1 MQQKRSRIWCECRW
15 KGMWTTLK
23 ISIQRLDKYYG
34 KYLGIRRKFK
44 MQFTLQRLEILYLD
58 RTFKYGYDW
67 HLFLSLLLLEIDL
80 FPVQVMHCLYHI

>member
-1 MQQKRSRIWCECRW
+1 
-15 KGMWTTLK
+15 
-23 ISIQRLDKYYG
+23 
-34 KYLGIRRKFK
+34 
-44 MQFTLQRLEILYLD
+44 MQFTLQRLEILYID